1 MLKVGIMNA
10 LAAVFGSMALTT
22 TLDPCRRQGTPSRRV
37 RGRKEIMR
45 SDKREYDDAG
55 ISQDMR
61 RYAHKYRNLGTLKKR
76 FPFSTK
82 KR

>member
-10 LAAVFGSMALTT
+10 LAAVFGSMALATSN
-22 TLDPCRRQGTPSRRV
+22 PYRRQGTSCRRV